1 MAKRNYV
8 NTSIAKTFDEIVRG
22 DGELYEVF
30 LKPKKG
36 YKVKRYIVT
45 GGIKNSYDRK
55 SLELK
60 TYNVFGDVIF
70 EDYGWRQQKLEID
83 LGRNER
89 NEKLNSTKL
98 EFHLGD
104 LYVSKKNAYDDAIE
118 TLRRKKLEI
127 NKEIISLQKDLYST
141 E

>member
-1 MAKRNYV
+1 MARRNYV
-8 NTSIAKTFDEIVRG
+8 TTSTAKTFDEIVRG

-45 GGIKNSYDRK
+45 GGIKNSYGRK

-60 TYNVFGDVIF
+60 TYNVFGDIIY
-70 EDYGWRQQKLEID
+70 EDCGWQKLEID

-89 NEKLNSTKL
+89 NEKLNSTNL
-98 EFHLGD
+98 MCHLGK
-104 LYVSKKNAYDDAIE
+104 LYVSKKDAYDDAIE

-127 NKEIISLQKDLYST
+127 NKEIVSLQKDLYST

>member
-8 NTSIAKTFDEIVRG
+8 NTSTAKTFDEIVRG

-45 GGIKNSYDRK
+45 GGIKNSYGRK
-55 SLELK
+55 CLELK
-60 TYNVFGDVIF
+60 TYNVFGDIIY
-70 EDYGWRQQKLEID
+70 EDYEWQKLEID

-98 EFHLGD
+98 GFHLGD

>member
-8 NTSIAKTFDEIVRG
+8 NTLTAKTFDEIVRG

-45 GGIKNSYDRK
+45 GGIKNSYGRK

-60 TYNVFGDVIF
+60 TYNVFGDIICG
-70 EDYGWRQQKLEID
+70 DGGWWQQRLEID

-127 NKEIISLQKDLYST
+127 NKEIVSLQKDLYST